1 MARTARRTLLAAL
14 TLVGAAAALPASAQ
28 EYGVYLLCKGQIEV
42 QGRTTEAHLDMALRR
57 NSYLAL
63 VQRSNVL
70 PVNLKGKME
79 ISPAFYS
86 MLFVAPTRDSV
97 VWYDWIRG
105 ALFIWAPD
113 LKRLHTARVSVDRQT
128 AALEG
133 EMLDGAGAAIGKLAM
148 HCEPKTNNDIAAP
161 KF

>member
-1 MARTARRTLLAAL
+1 MKPLGRVAQLLLSLFGLGGVA
-14 TLVGAAAALPASAQ
+14 PAHAQ
-28 EYGVYLLCKGQIEV
+28 EFGVYLICNGQV
-42 QGRTTEAHLDMALRR
+42 RVDGRSTEAHLDMALRR
-57 NSYLAL
+57 NSALAL

-86 MLFVAPTRDSV
+86 MLFEAPTRGSV
-97 VWYDWIRG
+97 VYYDWIRG
-105 ALFIWAPD
+105 ALFVWAPD
-113 LKRLHTARVSVDRQT
+113 LLRLHTARVSVDRQT

-133 EMLDGAGAAIGKLAM
+133 EMLDGQGEVIGRLAM
-148 HCEPKTNNDIAAP
+148 QCQPKNNDDIAPP